1 MIEIKKQEFTKPL
14 IIAGPCSA
22 ESQEQLLATA
32 KGLEEKATIFRA
44 VYGSPVHV
52 LIHSMA

>member
-32 KGLEEKATIFRA
+32 KGIRR
-44 VYGSPVHV
+44 
-52 LIHSMA
+52 

>member
-32 KGLEEKATIFRA
+32 KGLEDKATILGR
-44 VYGSPVHV
+44 VYGSPEHV